1 MSMKKKY
8 LATIRSFSGLGSHF
22 HAHDYLWEKL
32 SKSFDKIFV
41 INDDNLK
48 YFPFLTQDWIE
59 KNYDFKKIREFAPKN
74 VELINPSNIQD
85 FDNFVSDKEL
95 LIINQFRRLFPD
107 LKTHLLIKKHNFKQI
122 QITNFGHGTGMS
134 QHVSIKSPLKA
145 LGWYL
150 KIFSKKLTL
159 ILSWLG
165 FINQMEI
172 RFISDKK
179 IIDNINKS
187 KFKKFLYN
195 KKLFFSKELVLVNSR
210 NYDILNDR
218 REKSSEE
225 YIVHLNA
232 NLNYWQEVELRGKL
246 DEKKISNHYRY
257 LEKFLNNLSSQYN
270 KKIIICLHPAYD
282 LFETDKYLKNF
293 EVVKYRTR
301 EFIYKAFLVTN
312 FDSSAITD
320 AVLLKKRI
328 IGLISNHMTKNEV
341 EHSKSQAD
349 RCGYLTINFQNEYDF
364 DKKKLLKKLD
374 DQIPEYEK
382 KIISNLC
389 IEPDV
394 NGTKKMIRIIKDRF
408 F

>member
-1 MSMKKKY
+1 MKKKY
-8 LATIRSFSGLGSHF
+8 LATIRSFSGLGNHF

-48 YFPFLTQDWIE
+48 YFPFLTQSWIE
-59 KNYDFKKIREFAPKN
+59 KKYDFKKIKEFAPKN
-74 VELINPSNIQD
+74 VELINPSNIKD

-107 LKTHLLIKKHNFKQI
+107 LKTHFLVKKHNFKQI

-145 LGWYL
+145 IGWYS

-179 IIDNINKS
+179 IIDNINKN

-218 REKSSEE
+218 KEKRFC
-225 YIVHLNA
+225 I
-232 NLNYWQEVELRGKL
+232 
-246 DEKKISNHYRY
+246 
-257 LEKFLNNLSSQYN
+257 
-270 KKIIICLHPAYD
+270 
-282 LFETDKYLKNF
+282 FE
-293 EVVKYRTR
+293 
-301 EFIYKAFLVTN
+301 
-312 FDSSAITD
+312 
-320 AVLLKKRI
+320 
-328 IGLISNHMTKNEV
+328 
-341 EHSKSQAD
+341 
-349 RCGYLTINFQNEYDF
+349 
-364 DKKKLLKKLD
+364 
-374 DQIPEYEK
+374 
-382 KIISNLC
+382 
-389 IEPDV
+389 
-394 NGTKKMIRIIKDRF
+394 
-408 F
+408 

>member
-1 MSMKKKY
+1 MPKKKKY

-32 SKSFDKIFV
+32 SKSFEKIFV

-48 YFPFLTQDWIE
+48 YFTFLTQDWIE
-59 KNYDFKKIREFAPKN
+59 KNYDFKKIKEFAPKN
-74 VELINPSNIQD
+74 IELINPLNIKD
-85 FDNFVSDKEL
+85 FNNFVSDKEL
-95 LIINQFRRLFPD
+95 IIINQFRRLFPD
-107 LKTHLLIKKHNFKQI
+107 LKTHLLLKKYNFKQI

-134 QHVSIKSPLKA
+134 QHVTIKKPLKA
-145 LGWYL
+145 LGWYF
-150 KIFSKKLTL
+150 KILSKKLTL
-159 ILSWLG
+159 ILSLFR

-179 IIDNINKS
+179 IINNINNNKV
-187 KFKKFLYN
+187 KKFLYD
-195 KKLFFSKELVLVNSR
+195 KKLFFSKELILINSR
-210 NYDILNDR
+210 NYDILLD
-218 REKSSEE
+218 KKKTSSEE

-246 DEKKISNHYRY
+246 DEEKIRNHYYY
-257 LEKFLNNLSSQYN
+257 LEKFLNKLSSQYN
-270 KKIIICLHPAYD
+270 KEIIICLHPAYD
-282 LFETDKYLKNF
+282 LFETNKYLKNF
-293 EVVKYRTR
+293 KAVKYKTR

-349 RCGYLTINFQNEYDF
+349 RCGYLTINFQNESNF
-364 DKKKLLKKLD
+364 DKKKLLQKLD
-374 DQIPEYEK
+374 NQVPEYEK

-389 IEPDV
+389 VEPDI
-394 NGTKKMIRIIKDRF
+394 NGTEKMINIIKDRF